1 MARIVAVLSQ
11 LWRGTVED
19 FGQCVPKQ
27 DAAEQLGYSYRT
39 LERKIIKLKLRTAQR
54 DVPGRHPIVVIH
66 PADFERLKSQVIPA
80 TPAPVGG
87 ENGNELEPRPA
98 LPPALREFAAS
109 LLGTLPYPP
118 RKLFLTLREAADYSG
133 LPQTELERLIET
145 GELKAREI
153 RRGRAKM
160 ISRRSLEEL
169 T

>member
-1 MARIVAVLSQ
+1 LRR
-11 LWRGTVED
+11 WNVED
-19 FGQCVPKQ
+19 FGRWIPKQ

-54 DVPGRHPIVVIH
+54 DVPGRHPITVLH
-66 PADFERLKSQVIPA
+66 PADFEKLKNQVIPA
-80 TPAPVGG
+80 TPAPVGE
-87 ENGNELEPRPA
+87 ENGKELEPRPA

-118 RKLFLTLREAADYSG
+118 RKLFFTLREASDYSG
-133 LPQTELERLIET
+133 LPQTDLERLIET

-153 RRGRAKM
+153 RKGRARM
-160 ISRRSLEEL
+160 ISWRSLEAL

>member
-1 MARIVAVLSQ
+1 M
-11 LWRGTVED
+11 D
-19 FGQCVPKQ
+19 FATWIPKQ

-54 DVPGRHPIVVIH
+54 DVPGRRSIVIIH
-66 PADFERLKSQVIPA
+66 PADFQKLKEQTIPA
-80 TPAPVGG
+80 TPAPI
-87 ENGNELEPRPA
+87 EEEDSKELAPYQA
-98 LPPALREFAAS
+98 LPPAVRQFAAS

-133 LPQTELERLIET
+133 LPQTDLERLIET

-153 RRGRAKM
+153 RKGRAKM
-160 ISRRSLEEL
+160 ISRRSLEAL